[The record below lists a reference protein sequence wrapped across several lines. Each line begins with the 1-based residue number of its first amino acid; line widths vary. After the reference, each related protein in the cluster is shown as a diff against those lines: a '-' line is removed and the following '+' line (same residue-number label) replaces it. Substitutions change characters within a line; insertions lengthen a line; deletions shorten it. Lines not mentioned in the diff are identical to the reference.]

1 MAEGAGRRGPLQF
14 LLLLLGAA
22 IAAFGAGFA
31 LFYFAVLPFG
41 VGRSLNLEVPDVTGR
56 SLAQVQA
63 VLKEKDIAYAVKEQ
77 RYDSVWPEGFVVSQN
92 PLPKRYLRPNQI
104 IELVVSKGAEKI
116 TVPSVVGLP
125 SAQARTLLEKSGLRA
140 VPRGT
145 IYSDSVAKDCVEAQD
160 PPPTTVVEQGS
171 AVSLVVSLGPK
182 EPKQTMPDLGGK
194 TFEEAKEFLTT
205 QGLVLG
211 EVVMIPSDSLGAG
224 LVLMQAP
231 QPGFQIAR
239 GDTVKLGVT
248 EMR

>member
-56 SLAQVQA
+56 SLTQVQA
-63 VLKEKDIAYAVKEQ
+63 VLKEKAIAYAVKEQ

-171 AVSLVVSLGPK
+171 AVSLVISLGPK
-182 EPKQTMPDLGGK
+182 EPKQTMPDLAGR
-194 TFEEAKEFLTT
+194 TFEEAKELLTT

-231 QPGFQIAR
+231 QPGFQITR

>member
-1 MAEGAGRRGPLQF
+1 MADEAKRRGPLQF
-14 LLLLLGAA
+14 LLFLLGAV
-22 IAAFGAGFA
+22 IAAFGTGFG

-41 VGRSLNLEVPDVTGR
+41 VGRSPNREVPDLTGR
-56 SLAQVQA
+56 SLAQAQA
-63 VLKEKDIAYAVKEQ
+63 ILKEKEIIYAVKEQ
-77 RYDSVWPEGFVVSQN
+77 RFDSVWPEGYVVGQD

-116 TVPSVVGLP
+116 TVPSLVGLP
-125 SAQARTLLEKSGLRA
+125 AAQARTLLERSGLRA

-145 IYSDSVAKDCVEAQD
+145 VYSDSVPKDCVQAQD
-160 PPPTTVVEQGS
+160 PLPTTVVDQGS

-211 EVVMIPSDSLGAG
+211 EVVKIPSDSLGAG

-231 QPGFQIAR
+231 QPGFQVAH

-248 EMR
+248 EKR